1 MSVRRVAILLRR
13 ELLQGPKSFILL
25 WSVVLPVVMSLVL
38 SLVFGTLFNDKPR
51 LGIADEDS
59 SGLVTL
65 AQDSP
70 SVITREYGSVGDLEQ
85 AVKTGAVDFGIV
97 LPEDFDSLV
106 TEGQP
111 VEITA
116 YIWGESLAKHRVI
129 AQVTLL
135 DLVRELSG
143 REAPVDITINTLG
156 EEASIPWSDR
166 LLPLM
171 VLMAVFIGGMFL
183 PATSLVTE
191 KQKRTLEALTVTPT
205 TLREVFLAKG
215 ILGFVISLAMGL
227 IILAL
232 NQAFG
237 GQPGLLVLMLA
248 LGAVMASELGL
259 ILGSFA
265 KDMSSLF
272 AVWKSGGILLFAPAY
287 HLPLPRDSAM
297 DRPDLS
303 HLLPGGAGGP
313 HQPGGRRMV
322 GYRRPRL
329 RPHGARRDTG
339 GRRRAGDE
347 EDEASHGLR
356 LSTPWH
362 PLTGRTEHL
371 GTPSS
376 SRQRSA
382 APLCP

>member
-1 MSVRRVAILLRR
+1 MSVRRVATLLRR

-38 SLVFGTLFNDKPR
+38 SLVFGTLFNDKPK

-65 AQDSP
+65 VQDSP
-70 SVITREYGSVGDLEQ
+70 SVITREYGSVSDLEQ

-116 YIWGESLAKHRVI
+116 YVWGESLAKHRVI

-135 DLVRELSG
+135 DLVRKLSG
-143 REAPVDITINTLG
+143 REAPVDITVNTLG
-156 EEASIPWSDR
+156 DEASIPWSDR

-237 GQPGLLVLMLA
+237 GQPDLLVLMLA
-248 LGAVMASELGL
+248 LGAVMAAELGL
-259 ILGSFA
+259 ILGAFA

-272 AVWKSGGILLFAPAY
+272 AVWKSGGILLFGPAIIY
-287 HLPLPRDSAM
+287 LFPEIPQWIGQIFPTYYLVEPVVRISQQGGGWSDIATHLFVLVGLDV
-297 DRPDLS
+297 
-303 HLLPGGAGGP
+303 LLVAAVVLAGKKM
-313 HQPGGRRMV
+313 RRVM
-322 GYRRPRL
+322 
-329 RPHGARRDTG
+329 A
-339 GRRRAGDE
+339 
-347 EDEASHGLR
+347 
-356 LSTPWH
+356 
-362 PLTGRTEHL
+362 
-371 GTPSS
+371 
-376 SRQRSA
+376 
-382 APLCP
+382 

>member
-13 ELLQGPKSFILL
+13 ELLQGPKSFIFL
-25 WSVVLPVVMSLVL
+25 WSVVLPIVMSLVL

-51 LGIADEDS
+51 LGITDEDTS
-59 SGLVTL
+59 ELVQM
-65 AQDSP
+65 AKDSP
-70 SVITREYGSVGDLEQ
+70 SVVTREYGSVADLKQ
-85 AVKTGAVDFGIV
+85 AVKTGAVDFGII

-106 TEGQP
+106 KEGQP

-116 YIWGESLAKHRVI
+116 YMWGESLAKHRVI

-143 REAPVDITINTLG
+143 HEAPVDVTMNTLG
-156 EEASIPWSDR
+156 DEASIPWGDR

-191 KQKRTLEALTVTPT
+191 KQRRTLEALTVTPA
-205 TLREVFLAKG
+205 TLQEVFLAKG
-215 ILGFVISLAMGL
+215 IVGFVISLTMGL

-237 GQPGLLVLMLA
+237 AQPGLLVLMLA
-248 LGAVMASELGL
+248 LGAVMAAELGL

-272 AVWKSGGILLFAPAY
+272 AVWKSGGILLFAPAIIY
-287 HLPLPRDSAM
+287 LFPQIPQWIGQIFPTYYLVEPVVRISQEGGGWPDIAIHVFVLIGVDVLLAAIVGLAM
-297 DRPDLS
+297 K
-303 HLLPGGAGGP
+303 
-313 HQPGGRRMV
+313 RM
-322 GYRRPRL
+322 
-329 RPHGARRDTG
+329 
-339 GRRRAGDE
+339 
-347 EDEASHGLR
+347 
-356 LSTPWH
+356 
-362 PLTGRTEHL
+362 
-371 GTPSS
+371 
-376 SRQRSA
+376 RSA
-382 APLCP
+382 VA

>member
-51 LGIADEDS
+51 LGITDQGS
-59 SGLVTL
+59 SDLVQL

-70 SVITREYGSVGDLEQ
+70 SVITREYGSVSGLEQ

-97 LPEDFDSLV
+97 LPEDFDGLV

-135 DLVRELSG
+135 DLVRKLSG
-143 REAPVDITINTLG
+143 REAPVEIVMNPLG
-156 EEASIPWSDR
+156 DEASVPWSDR
-166 LLPLM
+166 LLPFM

-205 TLREVFLAKG
+205 TLPEIVLAKG
-215 ILGFVISLAMGL
+215 ILGFSISLVMGL

-237 GQPGLLVLMLA
+237 AQPGLLALMLA

-265 KDMSSLF
+265 KEMSSLF
-272 AVWKSGGILLFAPAY
+272 AFWKSGGILLFAPALIY
-287 HLPLPRDSAM
+287 LFPEIPQWIGQIFPTYYLVEPVVRISQE
-297 DRPDLS
+297 
-303 HLLPGGAGGP
+303 GAGWSDIAV
-313 HQPGGRRMV
+313 HVFVLAALDVLLVAVVALAVKKM
-322 GYRRPRL
+322 
-329 RPHGARRDTG
+329 
-339 GRRRAGDE
+339 RRAM
-347 EDEASHGLR
+347 A
-356 LSTPWH
+356 
-362 PLTGRTEHL
+362 
-371 GTPSS
+371 
-376 SRQRSA
+376 
-382 APLCP
+382 